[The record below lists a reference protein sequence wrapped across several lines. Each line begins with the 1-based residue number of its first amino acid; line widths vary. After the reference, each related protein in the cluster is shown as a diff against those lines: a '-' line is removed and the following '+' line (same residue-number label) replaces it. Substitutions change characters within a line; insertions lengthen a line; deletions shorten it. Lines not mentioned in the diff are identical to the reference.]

1 MWEKKRLSQYNY
13 RYFFFLRSRGFGF
26 ITYEKVAMLDECQAN
41 RPHKIDGREV
51 ETKRAM
57 PREVHAEHVQ
67 YSACAGVMISEN
79 CDNMMFTANLQMSCF
94 PSGVRKIGISE
105 IQ

>member
-1 MWEKKRLSQYNY
+1 MKKLPCLMNARLTDHTKLMAEKLKQREPCLV
-13 RYFFFLRSRGFGF
+13 RYTQNMFY
-26 ITYEKVAMLDECQAN
+26 I
-41 RPHKIDGREV
+41 
-51 ETKRAM
+51 
-57 PREVHAEHVQ
+57 VH
-67 YSACAGVMISEN
+67 GVMIFEN